1 MSSKAGGKEAFPDE
15 SVVSVADAG
24 AENAEAA
31 DVASKYEDRIPSD
44 SENNMP
50 PRKAEA
56 FEPDRT
62 GREEVAVLRSSQ
74 SSGSSRSATSS
85 SKSSATGRSQ
95 RTSTVSSQSASH
107 SSAQPMKSVAEV
119 PEAMEATAKVPEPME
134 RKPSSSEKA
143 SAPEHGEQ
151 FAAEVV
157 EQPESKIPKEP
168 HQKGP
173 TATADAFGKADV
185 GPDEVAELGPDEVK
199 KVRIDKGTAEIV
211 EDVAAPVSSQE
222 ASQSEAEGPGV
233 DVSKAKAPCKSVN
246 DELQRVEAVTGE
258 LEAELTAVP
267 AGPKEPEVVIAETP
281 APETKQSLACL
292 LNLFFILVGCQN
304 PDRSREPECKHMRST
319 RLR

>member
-1 MSSKAGGKEAFPDE
+1 MSLPVVSSKAGGKEAFPDE

-44 SENNMP
+44 SENNMD

-62 GREEVAVLRSSQ
+62 GREEVAVSRSSQ

-85 SKSSATGRSQ
+85 SKSSATRSQ

-143 SAPEHGEQ
+143 SAPERCEQ

-185 GPDEVAELGPDEVK
+185 GPDEVAEFGPDEVK
-199 KVRIDKGTAEIV
+199 KVRIDKGTTEIV
-211 EDVAAPVSSQE
+211 EDVAAPAVSSQE

-233 DVSKAKAPCKSVN
+233 DEAKAPCKSAT

-258 LEAELTAVP
+258 LEAKLTAVP
-267 AGPKEPEVVIAETP
+267 AGPKEPEVVIAEAP

-292 LNLFFILVGCQN
+292 L
-304 PDRSREPECKHMRST
+304 KHFSG
-319 RLR
+319 RLSKP